1 MNTHD
6 PADGADPRAAAP
18 EADHVALDQR
28 IHERLTLDEE
38 FSDFYRRS
46 IRDLTGF
53 LVNQGASLPEAADIA
68 QDTMTKA
75 YRGWTGIRTPRA
87 WVHTVASRAYIRQ
100 ATQAR
105 EEPVDPLPE
114 PMSPLL
120 RPNAVA
126 EWEARHDVLQQV
138 KALPPRQRQVL
149 AWTISEFTP
158 SEIAEQLGLTPEAV
172 RASLKKARRAF
183 TRSIIDG
190 EEEQ

>member
-1 MNTHD
+1 MNTHE
-6 PADGADPRAAAP
+6 PADGVDPRAAAP
-18 EADHVALDQR
+18 EADHAALDRR

-38 FSDFYRRS
+38 FSDFYRRT

-100 ATQAR
+100 ATRVR
-105 EEPVDPLPE
+105 EEPADPLPD
-114 PMSPLL
+114 PLSPLL

-126 EWEARHDVLQQV
+126 EWEARHDVLRQLP
-138 KALPPRQRQVL
+138 ALPPRQRQVL

-158 SEIAEQLGLTPEAV
+158 SEIAEQLGLTSDAV
-172 RASLKKARRAF
+172 RASLKKARRA
-183 TRSIIDG
+183 IAAMIAHG